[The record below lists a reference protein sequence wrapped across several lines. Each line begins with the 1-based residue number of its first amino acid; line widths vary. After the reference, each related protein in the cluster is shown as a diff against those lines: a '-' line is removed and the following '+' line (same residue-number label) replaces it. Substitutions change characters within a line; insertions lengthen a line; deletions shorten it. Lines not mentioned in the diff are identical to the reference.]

1 MDWVEPIG
9 WTIIIIIIIII
20 INKLSNRI
28 PPPQIRENL

>member
-9 WTIIIIIIIII
+9 WTIIIIIII
-20 INKLSNRI
+20 KLSNRI